1 MHSQTPAFVRKG
13 RKNPEKDAKISPYP
27 ACGHGENTLE
37 YKKRLRPACTKPEAI
52 PTYLKIKAGTD
63 LIIHTPAGKEK
74 ELFMKRVISL
84 LLALVMTVLLVACA
98 KQETPA
104 KSNDENKGESTLV
117 YGSADYTRIN
127 PAMDEHCE
135 INVLL
140 FSGLTAHDAEDQVVP
155 GLAERWEYDEETF
168 TYTFHIRDGVKW
180 HDGEPFT
187 AEDVKFTIEAIMDP
201 ENGAENAP
209 NYEDVQEITV
219 PDEKTVCFRLAEP
232 NVAFLE
238 YMTMAIL
245 PKHLLE
251 GEDMQ
256 QSDFFRA
263 PVGTGP
269 YKLES
274 WDVGQA
280 IVMVKNEDYYLG
292 APHIDKV
299 IFKIV
304 ADDNAQAVQLESGE
318 LDIAL
323 LDPKNAANFEGKD
336 DFTCYDMTTADY
348 RGILFNFWNDY
359 WTENRDIIP
368 AVCYALDRQAII
380 DSVLLGQG
388 MPAYSPLQRNIYNNE
403 NVEHYDYNPE
413 KAKEVLENAGCT
425 MGADGFYERNGEK
438 IGFVISVM
446 SGEQDRIDIAQAA
459 AQQLREVGIDCTVEI
474 PAQMDWGGQMACLIG
489 WGSPFDAD
497 DHTYKVFGTDKGANY
512 SGYSNAK
519 VDEYLTLA
527 RQTDDQNVRRE
538 YYDKFQEELANDPAF
553 AFICYIDANYVA
565 TSKIEGIAKD
575 TVLGHHGV
583 GIFWNIHEWT
593 ISK

>member
-1 MHSQTPAFVRKG
+1 M
-13 RKNPEKDAKISPYP
+13 
-27 ACGHGENTLE
+27 
-37 YKKRLRPACTKPEAI
+37 KKW
-52 PTYLKIKAGTD
+52 
-63 LIIHTPAGKEK
+63 
-74 ELFMKRVISL
+74 ISL
-84 LLALVMTVLLVACA
+84 LLSLVMVLGMAACGRND
-98 KQETPA
+98 TPA
-104 KSNDENKGESTLV
+104 TKAPETTGGQNETSPVSTEAPDASKPTTLI

-140 FSGLTAHDAEDQVVP
+140 FNGLTAHDGENQIVP
-155 GLAERWEYDEETF
+155 GLAENWDYDEETF
-168 TYTFHIRDGVKW
+168 TYTFHIREGIRW

-187 AEDVKFTIEAIMDP
+187 ADDVKFTIEAIMDP
-201 ENGAENAP
+201 ENGSENAP

-219 PDEKTVCFRLAEP
+219 IDDKTVAFKLAEP

-245 PKHLLE
+245 PAHLLE

-256 QSDFFRA
+256 QSDFFRN

-274 WDVGQA
+274 WDVGQS
-280 IVMVKNEDYYLG
+280 IVMMKNEDYYLG
-292 APHIDKV
+292 APHIDTV

-304 ADDNAQAVQLESGE
+304 ADDNAQAIQLESGE
-318 LDIAL
+318 LDMAL
-323 LDPKNAANFEGKD
+323 LDPKNAEPFASKD
-336 DFTCYDMTTADY
+336 GFVRYDMTTADY
-348 RGILFNFWNDY
+348 RGILFNFGNDY
-359 WTENRDIIP
+359 WTANRDLIP
-368 AVCYALDRQAII
+368 AVCYAIDRQAII

-388 MPAYSPLQRNIYNNE
+388 MTAYGPLQRNIYNNPD
-403 NVEHYDYNPE
+403 VEHYDYNIDM
-413 KAKEVLENAGCT
+413 AKKVLEDAGCT
-425 MGADGFYERNGEK
+425 MGANGFYERDGEE

-446 SGEQDRIDIAQAA
+446 QGEQDRIDIAMAA
-459 AQQLREVGIDCTVEI
+459 AQQIREAGINCTVDL

-512 SGYSNAK
+512 SSYSNAK

-527 RQTDDQNVRRE
+527 RQSSDPAVRKE
-538 YYDKFQEELANDPAF
+538 YYDAFQVELANDPAY
-553 AFICYIDANYVA
+553 AFICYIDANYVCNA
-565 TSKIEGIAKD
+565 KIQGIAAD

-583 GIFWNIHEWT
+583 GIFWNIQDWT
-593 ISK
+593 IAG